1 MQDLRRLADRPTW
14 LLGRAYARSRTLLN
28 EGFGQEGLSGY
39 HFRVLAALDEHGS
52 LSQADLGRHAKL
64 DRSDVVA
71 TVNDLVE
78 ARLVRRDADAADRRR
93 NIIAITAS
101 GASALERLGQRLDEV
116 QDRLLEALSPRE
128 RVTLVRLLR
137 KLT

>member
-1 MQDLRRLADRPTW
+1 M
-14 LLGRAYARSRTLLN
+14 
-28 EGFGQEGLSGY
+28 
-39 HFRVLAALDEHGS
+39 LAALDEHGS